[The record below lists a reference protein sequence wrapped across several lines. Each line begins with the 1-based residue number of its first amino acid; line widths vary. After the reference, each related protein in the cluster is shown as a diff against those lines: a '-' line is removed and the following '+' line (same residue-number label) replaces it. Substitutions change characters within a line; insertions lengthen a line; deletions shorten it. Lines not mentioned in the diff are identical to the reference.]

1 MILPKSD
8 LQRQLIFYI
17 VFIAIVFLTMAIEM
31 TFFLKGSRVQGIL
44 SSGLGASPASELVT
58 LLFLKMGLL
67 LFNLLLAI
75 GLVMLLFSKR
85 IMIPL
90 GRIIEGVRAI
100 SNGNFATTLPEQS
113 HDELG
118 DLSRHINELGANY
131 QELILLSKSLT
142 EQARLSLQKSPV
154 EEQVD
159 EALSSLDQ
167 LDDMLGEF
175 GRNFYKC

>member
-1 MILPKSD
+1 MLLPNSD
-8 LQRQLIFYI
+8 LKRQLVFYI

-31 TFFLKGSRVQGIL
+31 TFFLKGSRVQGVL
-44 SSGLGASPASELVT
+44 SNGMGASPASELVT
-58 LLFLKMGLL
+58 LIFLKMGLL

-100 SNGNFATTLPEQS
+100 SNGNFAATLPEQS

-142 EQARLSLQKSPV
+142 EQARLSLKNSSAEKPT
-154 EEQVD
+154 ED
-159 EALSSLDQ
+159 ALRSLDQ